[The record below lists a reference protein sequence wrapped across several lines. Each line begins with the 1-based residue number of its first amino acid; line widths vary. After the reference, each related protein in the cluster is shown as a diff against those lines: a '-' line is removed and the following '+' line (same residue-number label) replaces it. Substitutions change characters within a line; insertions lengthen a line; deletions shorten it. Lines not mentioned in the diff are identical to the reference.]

1 MHVHQA
7 PLPGSAGISPAYVRG
22 RQAAACG
29 LTPASGYPGA
39 PGHEQARLRLNT
51 CAWSSGRAWLTE
63 RWARLRTGR
72 PRHVNHALLGAVAI
86 ALLNAVVIV
95 QALNLYHALAIDA
108 RVQRAVAMAHGA
120 QLVVLEQRLHLAV
133 EPLVQQVVTRGISTP
148 LGSISGAQLHQ
159 FLVWLYLHA
168 FPAWLFAALCW
179 SYLFQPQRF
188 GRLRDLTILSALL
201 SVACYRLWPVAP
213 PRMVLAGVVQDWTYG
228 GTSVDPRLMHVLG
241 FNPYAAFPS
250 VHLLW
255 ALIPAL
261 CLAGGSRNVWVWL
274 LSLTFPL
281 AMFVAVIA
289 TGNHYILD
297 CVGSVLILALS
308 AALARLRH
316 GLSRMVHPRPKE
328 QTRYTLP
335 AALTFCLCYA
345 GILACTGTQ
354 GGVRVLLAAE
364 ILLLVLIASLR
375 SPHLWR
381 EHRELP
387 RSRTLLR
394 GSEYLAGVL
403 VVAGAT
409 AAAQHPGQLAAPSI
423 RICAVLWFLACVGA
437 LLPYLTPCRQM
448 RDREARGLQR
458 GAVARP
464 AFWVSGHSSATGARW
479 ST

>member
-1 MHVHQA
+1 
-7 PLPGSAGISPAYVRG
+7 
-22 RQAAACG
+22 
-29 LTPASGYPGA
+29 
-39 PGHEQARLRLNT
+39 
-51 CAWSSGRAWLTE
+51 
-63 RWARLRTGR
+63 
-72 PRHVNHALLGAVAI
+72 LLGAVAI
-86 ALLNAVVIV
+86 AMLNAVVIV
-95 QALNLYHALAIDA
+95 QALNLYHALAVDA
-108 RVQRAVAMAHGA
+108 RVQRSVAMAHGT
-120 QLVVLEQRLHLAV
+120 QLVALEQRLHLAI
-133 EPLVQQVVTRGISTP
+133 ESLVQQAVTRGISTP

-188 GRLRDLTILSALL
+188 GRLRDLTIISALL

-261 CLAGGSRNVWVWL
+261 CLAGGSRSVWMWL
-274 LSLTFPL
+274 LAMIFP
-281 AMFVAVIA
+281 ATMFVAVIA

-297 CVGSVLILALS
+297 CVGSLLILALS
-308 AALARLRH
+308 AALVRLRH
-316 GLSRMVHPRPKE
+316 GLLRIVHLGQKG
-328 QTRYTLP
+328 QARYTLP
-335 AALTFCLCYA
+335 AALTFCLCFA

-364 ILLLVLIASLR
+364 ILLLVLIASVR

-381 EHRELP
+381 EHRVEQSP
-387 RSRTLLR
+387 RPLLR
-394 GSEYLAGVL
+394 RSEYLAGLL

-409 AAAQHPGQLAAPSI
+409 AATQHPGQLAAHSI
-423 RICAVLWFLACVGA
+423 RICAVLWFLACAVT
-437 LLPYLTPCRQM
+437 LLRHLAPGRRM
-448 RDREARGLQR
+448 RDYDAR
-458 GAVARP
+458 VAQEI
-464 AFWVSGHSSATGARW
+464 AIQAA
-479 ST
+479 